1 MTKQQTQF
9 IKGIALLFMVWGH
22 LFASPEITNKLQ
34 SLISIGGIPFE
45 SLICRGMGPVDFFL
59 VVGGYGLFYLYRKG
73 DDK

>member
-1 MTKQQTQF
+1 
-9 IKGIALLFMVWGH
+9 MVWGH

-59 VVGGYGLFYLYRKG
+59 VVGGYGLFYLYRIR
-73 DDK
+73 